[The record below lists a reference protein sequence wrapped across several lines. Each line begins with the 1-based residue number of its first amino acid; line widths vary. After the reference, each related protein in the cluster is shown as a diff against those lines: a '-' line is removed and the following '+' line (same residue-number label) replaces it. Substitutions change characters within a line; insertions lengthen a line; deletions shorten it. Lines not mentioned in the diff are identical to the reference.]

1 MHQEILKLCHSHW
14 ESGHFGL
21 SKSHH
26 RILQRFWWP
35 TCFEVLKTFLANCDI
50 CTKVKPQNQ
59 KFGTLGVREIP
70 KKPLDVVSIDY
81 LTELP
86 ITPQGNIH
94 ILVVTDWFTKYLQ
107 LYPVRDRTAE
117 TAAKCM
123 RDYALHFG
131 IH

>member
-1 MHQEILKLCHSHW
+1 MHQEILKLCNSDW

-94 ILVVTDWFTKYLQ
+94 ILVVIDWFTKYLQ

-117 TAAKCM
+117 TAAK
-123 RDYALHFG
+123 
-131 IH
+131 